1 MIQRSLKSEN
11 RYSTLFRPVEPGS
24 GRTQS
29 RSAAAA
35 IVPLRPTALRLIV
48 RREPRGHQRLAC
60 PLPGPLPLLVS
71 LLSVDLPHLLQPL
84 LLRCRRAISSA
95 DPLDFAASA
104 LRSSIRATPSRRSA
118 ATADA
123 IHAGE
128 SGPDS
133 SFQPERPAAP
143 GSVLEA
149 AGRCPRTCPGFG
161 WPGPPSAP
169 EIALLRDSEGLV
181 SDLLGAS
188 WMSWGRLGPFGTG
201 CRDPLPGRPTTWRAP
216 IGGSVLRGAER
227 RVLSASAGATAEGR
241 GVRGHVQGR

>member
-84 LLRCRRAISSA
+84 LLRCRRAISSV

-161 WPGPPSAP
+161 WPGPHPLRRSPCSGTLRASCRTSWAP
-169 EIALLRDSEGLV
+169 LGCPGAAWDLSGRVAEILFLAGQQ
-181 SDLLGAS
+181 LG
-188 WMSWGRLGPFGTG
+188 
-201 CRDPLPGRPTTWRAP
+201 GRP
-216 IGGSVLRGAER
+216 
-227 RVLSASAGATAEGR
+227 
-241 GVRGHVQGR
+241 